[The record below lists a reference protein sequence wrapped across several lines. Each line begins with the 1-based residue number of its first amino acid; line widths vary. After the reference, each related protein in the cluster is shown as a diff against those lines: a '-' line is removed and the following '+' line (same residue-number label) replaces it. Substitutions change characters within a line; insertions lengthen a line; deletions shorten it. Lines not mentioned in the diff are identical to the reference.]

1 MRRKWR
7 GIGAQRKNHGHLQ
20 SFREARCKL
29 PFKFPTARKLRGL
42 PLRVLV
48 AISNNGV
55 LLSNRLKLIIFD
67 SACHRCLSNGLC
79 WRKVTFWLFMSFIY
93 ILPVSLFTHIYSDL
107 FLENREITASSK
119 DYATLQMNAILR
131 TDDWSAFHRSPG
143 VLGQEV
149 SNVSQLINK
158 LVKFTNL
165 RPFIFIVNGSWKRKE
180 KETKLKALKY
190 F

>member
-1 MRRKWR
+1 M
-7 GIGAQRKNHGHLQ
+7 GAQRKNHGHLQ

-79 WRKVTFWLFMSFIY
+79 WRKVIFWLFVSFIS
-93 ILPVSLFTHIYSDL
+93 ILPVPLFTQINSDS
-107 FLENREITASSK
+107 FKHREITASSK
-119 DYATLQMNAILR
+119 DYATLQMSTILR
-131 TDDWSAFHRSPG
+131 TEDLNAFHRSLG

-149 SNVSQLINK
+149 SNVTQLKKQNSE
-158 LVKFTNL
+158 FSNL
-165 RPFIFIVNGSWKRKE
+165 RPFLLQLIIIIGSRKGKE
-180 KETKLKALKY
+180 KEKNWKH
-190 F
+190 